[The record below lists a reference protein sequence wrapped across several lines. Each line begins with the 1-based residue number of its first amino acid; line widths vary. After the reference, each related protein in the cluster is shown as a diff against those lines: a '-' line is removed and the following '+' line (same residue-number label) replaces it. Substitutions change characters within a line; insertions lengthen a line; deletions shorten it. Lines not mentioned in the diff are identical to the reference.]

1 MRVRGGPE
9 GVDEERANGPST
21 STRFLIKERLGVGG
35 MGVVYRAF
43 DQEQQHEVA
52 IKFLSRLDGD
62 SLYRFK
68 KEFRALADLSHPNL
82 VSLHELLSLG
92 DEWCFTM

>member
-1 MRVRGGPE
+1 
-9 GVDEERANGPST
+9 VDEERVNGSST
-21 STRFLIKERLGVGG
+21 SGRFLIRERLGVGG
-35 MGVVYRAF
+35 MGVVSRAF
-43 DQEQQHEVA
+43 DQERQHEVA
-52 IKFLSRLDGD
+52 IKFLPRLDGD

-92 DEWCFTM
+92 ED